1 MKEIVDELKKL
12 DLKSNPYDKAKELI
26 SKIQKYGLIQT
37 TLHPNKVVIRARPNR
52 DKERHTTK
60 DSVSFKPSKFNTT
73 YQRASTPNNTMFYG
87 CVVPEKI
94 GIGEPD
100 TSRVTAI
107 FEASDLIR
115 NDKDGEEI
123 VTFSKWVVTKDI
135 PLITI
140 VYSKDYAKTS
150 VFATE
155 LNELYLQMLKGLSEE
170 LRTNSLIVSEFFANE
185 FAKLE
190 IVDHTD
196 YLISAIFTELLIMKG
211 QGGVYYPSVR
221 TEGAGFNVAIH
232 PDYVNGAMSL
242 QAVGECTLYKK
253 GKQILMDNDTFYIL
267 KDQKDTFQYQE
278 IVDPTVRTGRETML
292 KILNGEIKI

>member
-1 MKEIVDELKKL
+1 MKEIVDELKGL
-12 DLKSNPYDKAKELI
+12 DLKTNPYDKAVDLI

-52 DKERHTTK
+52 NGERHTTK
-60 DSVSFKPSKFNTT
+60 DSVSYKPAPLNTT
-73 YQRASTPNNTMFYG
+73 YQRASTPSNTMFYG

-115 NDKDGEEI
+115 NDKDGEEV

-140 VYSKDYAKTS
+140 VYSKDYLKRS

-155 LNELYLQMLKGLSEE
+155 LNELYLEMISGLSEE
-170 LRTNSLIVSEFFANE
+170 LKQNSLIISEFFANE
-185 FAKLE
+185 FAKLK
-190 IVDHTD
+190 ITDHTD
-196 YLISAIFTELLIMKG
+196 YLISAIFTELLIKKG
-211 QGGVYYPSVR
+211 QAGVYYPSVR

-232 PDYVNGAMSL
+232 PDYIDNAMQL
-242 QAVGECTLYKK
+242 QVVGECTLYKK
-253 GKQILMDNDTFYIL
+253 GQNILMDNDTYYIL
-267 KDQKDTFQYQE
+267 KDQKDNFTYKE
-278 IVDPTVRTGRETML
+278 ICLVL
-292 KILNGEIKI
+292 K